1 MNAKLAVLVRLALL
15 VGITFLS
22 TPAAHAANAS
32 DWRQFR
38 GPGGLGV
45 SADQGLP
52 LNWGPTQ
59 NIAWKVALPGPG
71 ASSPIVV
78 GSRVIVTCHSG
89 PLDAVSRQVLCFN
102 RADGKLLWTAEVP
115 SKLPEGRISRG
126 DHGYA
131 SSTPATDGERLYAF
145 FGKSG
150 VFALD
155 LNGRR
160 LWHADV
166 GEQLHEWGSAASPV
180 LFQNLVIINASTESG
195 SLVALDRQIGRELW
209 RAGGIKEAW
218 NTPLLM
224 PVNGATELVVAIPQ
238 KVLAFD
244 PATGKQLWS
253 CATGIGWYMVP
264 SVVAHEGVVYGTG
277 GRSGDVLA
285 VRAGGRGDVT
295 ATHKL
300 WAGKKG
306 SNVSSPVYHAGH
318 LYWMNDNTG
327 VAHCVNAKTGE
338 FVYSERVPQSGEVY
352 SAAVLAE
359 GRLYYLGRSGRTFVL
374 AAKPAFEVLATND
387 LETRGLFNSSPAVA
401 GGRFYIRSDKFLYC
415 IGTK

>member
-1 MNAKLAVLVRLALL
+1 MKAKREVLVRLSLL
-15 VGITFLS
+15 AGVVCLS
-22 TPAAHAANAS
+22 ANAPHAAIAS

-45 SADQGLP
+45 SADHSVP

-59 NIAWKVALPGPG
+59 NIVWKVALPGQG

-78 GSRVIVTCHSG
+78 GGRVIVTCHSG
-89 PLDAVSRQVLCFN
+89 PLDQVKRQILCFN
-102 RADGKLLWTAEVP
+102 RADGRLLWKAEVP

-150 VFALD
+150 VFAFD
-155 LNGRR
+155 LNGRQ

-195 SLVALDRQIGRELW
+195 SLVALDRQTGREVW
-209 RAGGIKEAW
+209 QAGGIKEAW
-218 NTPLLM
+218 NTPLLV
-224 PVNGATELVVAIPQ
+224 PVNGATELIVPIPQ
-238 KVLAFD
+238 KILAFD
-244 PATGKQLWS
+244 PVTGQQLWS

-264 SVVAHEGVVYGTG
+264 SAVAHAGVVYCTG

-300 WAGKKG
+300 WAGKRG
-306 SNVSSPVYHAGH
+306 SNVSSPIYHDGH
-318 LYWMNDNTG
+318 LYWMNDSTG
-327 VAHCVNAKTGE
+327 VAHSVNARTGE
-338 FVYSERVPQSGEVY
+338 FVYSERVPQSDEVY

-359 GRLYYLGRSGRTFVL
+359 ARLYYLGRSGRTFVL
-374 AAKPAFEVLATND
+374 AAKPVFELLAAND
-387 LETRGLFNSSPAVA
+387 LETRGLFNTSPAVA
-401 GGRFYIRSDKFLYC
+401 GGHFYIRSDKFLYC